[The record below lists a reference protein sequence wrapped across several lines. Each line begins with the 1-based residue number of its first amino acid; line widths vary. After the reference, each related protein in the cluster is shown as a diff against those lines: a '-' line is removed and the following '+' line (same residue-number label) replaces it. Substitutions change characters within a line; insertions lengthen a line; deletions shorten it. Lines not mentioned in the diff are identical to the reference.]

1 MGVLGVEL
9 TDIAGVQVLR
19 WTPKEGVM
27 MWCEAGEDC
36 GTLAAAVVCS
46 VLEWTCHT
54 KP

>member
-9 TDIAGVQVLR
+9 TDMTRVQVFR

-27 MWCEAGEDC
+27 TWWEAGEDC

-46 VLEWTCHT
+46 VLEWTCHM